1 MALLE
6 QMGWQDAELV
16 RMPSGD
22 GAILAFV
29 GEGADAASMVEPYA
43 AMLEHL
49 GIGRVVKRTG
59 DVWPGAPGCSLT
71 TTARQIEQAP
81 ELVERVVRAYLRG
94 AELVERDRERAAQ
107 IGATFI
113 GVSAKVVERALES
126 NRPNP
131 NAIRNDAAM
140 GRVLELM
147 KQRGYIDAMPEGY
160 RNLTAL
166 DCCTEHAAPDH

>member
-1 MALLE
+1 M
-6 QMGWQDAELV
+6 
-16 RMPSGD
+16 
-22 GAILAFV
+22 
-29 GEGADAASMVEPYA
+29 
-43 AMLEHL
+43 
-49 GIGRVVKRTG
+49 
-59 DVWPGAPGCSLT
+59 
-71 TTARQIEQAP
+71 
-81 ELVERVVRAYLRG
+81 
-94 AELVERDRERAAQ
+94 
-107 IGATFI
+107 
-113 GVSAKVVERALES
+113 SAKVVERALES